1 MKNEY
6 PEYFKP
12 QTMGLERFAKLAEKG
27 QKEVLSYFQ
36 SNPLECELVIRMSY
50 DKRYSPS
57 TYVQEVEKKY
67 HVGWFN
73 GEDTE
78 VKIHKELAAAIADF
92 VLFSFGKPRLS
103 SEKDKEVPTTA

>member
-6 PEYFKP
+6 PEHFKP
-12 QTMGLERFAKLAEKG
+12 QTMGLERFAKLAETG
-27 QKEVLSYFQ
+27 QEEVLSYFQ

-57 TYVQEVEKKY
+57 TYVLEIEKKY

-73 GEDTE
+73 GEYTE
-78 VKIHKELAAAIADF
+78 VKIHNELAAAITDF
-92 VLFSFGKPRLS
+92 VLFSFGKPRLRNK
-103 SEKDKEVPTTA
+103 KDNDVPTKA